1 MIKILTIIGTRPEI
15 IRLSEIIPLLDKYFK
30 QILVHTGQNY
40 DYELDEVF
48 FKNFNLR
55 KPNYFLNA
63 NGTFGCQ
70 LSTIFVKLEKIL
82 LKEKPNSLLVLGDTN
97 SSLSSIIAKRLN
109 IKVYHMEAGNR
120 CYDELVPEEINRKL
134 IDHSSDFLL
143 PYTFRSCEN
152 LIKEGIDR
160 KNIFITGN
168 PIYEVLLKHKSKI
181 DKSNIKKRLRL
192 KKNNYFLITLHRQE
206 NVDEWNKLNQF
217 IKMFNMTFDEYN
229 IPLIW
234 PIHPR
239 TSKMLKI
246 NNYNFSNS
254 KITFI
259 KPLDFFEFVNLEKN
273 AKCVLTDSGTVQEEC
288 SIFKV
293 PVVTLRKTTER
304 PETIETGSNF
314 TINDDTKKIKKSIK
328 IACDLKRFII
338 APDEYLC
345 KNVSNKIVKILMN
358 NNT

>member
-1 MIKILTIIGTRPEI
+1 
-15 IRLSEIIPLLDKYFK
+15 
-30 QILVHTGQNY
+30 
-40 DYELDEVF
+40 
-48 FKNFNLR
+48 
-55 KPNYFLNA
+55 
-63 NGTFGCQ
+63 
-70 LSTIFVKLEKIL
+70 
-82 LKEKPNSLLVLGDTN
+82 
-97 SSLSSIIAKRLN
+97 
-109 IKVYHMEAGNR
+109 
-120 CYDELVPEEINRKL
+120 
-134 IDHSSDFLL
+134 
-143 PYTFRSCEN
+143 
-152 LIKEGIDR
+152 
-160 KNIFITGN
+160 
-168 PIYEVLLKHKSKI
+168 
-181 DKSNIKKRLRL
+181 
-192 KKNNYFLITLHRQE
+192 
-206 NVDEWNKLNQF
+206 
-217 IKMFNMTFDEYN
+217 MFNMTFDEYN

>member
-1 MIKILTIIGTRPEI
+1 MTKVITIIGTRPEI
-15 IRLSEIIPLLDKYFK
+15 IRLSEIIPLIDKYFK
-30 QILVHTGQNY
+30 QVIVHTGQNY

-63 NGTFGCQ
+63 NGTFGEQ
-70 LSTIFVKLEKIL
+70 FSTIILKLEKL
-82 LKEKPNSLLVLGDTN
+82 LIKEKPDSLLVLGDTN

-120 CYDELVPEEINRKL
+120 CYDDMVPEEVNRRL

-143 PYTFRSCEN
+143 PYTHRSCEN
-152 LIKEGIDR
+152 LVKEGIDR
-160 KNIFITGN
+160 NNIFVTGN
-168 PIYEVLLKHKSKI
+168 PIYEVLEKQKKNI
-181 DKSNIKKRLRL
+181 DKSTIKKKLKL
-192 KKNNYFLITLHRQE
+192 KKNKYFLITLHRQE
-206 NVDEWNKLNQF
+206 NVDEWKRLNRFMSMFDKVFEQF
-217 IKMFNMTFDEYN
+217 KV
-229 IPLIW
+229 PLVW

-239 TSKMLKI
+239 TAKILKKNKYDI
-246 NNYNFSNS
+246 NSSN
-254 KITFI
+254 IIFI
-259 KPLDFFEFVNLEKN
+259 KPLDFFEFVNLEKD

-314 TINDDTKKIKKSIK
+314 TIYDDINKIVKSIK
-328 IACDLKRFII
+328 LACDLKKYIT
-338 APDEYLC
+338 APEEYLC
-345 KNVSNKIVKILMN
+345 KNVSNKIVKILMKN
-358 NNT
+358 YT